1 MANWNVPTCAHL
13 RNRCRNTGTSDAPL
27 TQLNSKIMDTAVSQ
41 RPMLDCSLLIAS
53 PASARRSG
61 YCLLLAIRMEPTQV
75 LKGNNQTTKPSTA
88 DKTTL
93 CYLVFW
99 RFYRDVCFVISI
111 CWLVSLNC
119 ITVFTRLLSHEIPP
133 SSFTLVHLSLLLS
146 LSPPTHPPSSLLCLH
161 SLSGWLAQARRFNTV
176 SKLTIGSLRCAASN
190 HCSCFPWLAPWSPAH
205 RSCCAKVAQQDHR
218 LWYLP

>member
-41 RPMLDCSLLIAS
+41 RPMLDCSLLAS

-93 CYLVFW
+93 CYLVF
-99 RFYRDVCFVISI
+99 
-111 CWLVSLNC
+111 
-119 ITVFTRLLSHEIPP
+119 
-133 SSFTLVHLSLLLS
+133 
-146 LSPPTHPPSSLLCLH
+146 
-161 SLSGWLAQARRFNTV
+161 
-176 SKLTIGSLRCAASN
+176 
-190 HCSCFPWLAPWSPAH
+190 
-205 RSCCAKVAQQDHR
+205 
-218 LWYLP
+218 